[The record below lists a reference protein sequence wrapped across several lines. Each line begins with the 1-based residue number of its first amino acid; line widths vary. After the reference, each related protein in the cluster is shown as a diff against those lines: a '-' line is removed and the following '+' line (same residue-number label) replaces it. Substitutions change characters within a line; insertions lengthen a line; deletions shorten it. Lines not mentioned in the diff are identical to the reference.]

1 MTPVDLLATTIVK
14 IANDPA
20 HLGNVYNVVEPNP
33 VPADQV
39 FTYMEANGYVTKRVP
54 LAEWRSRLEETAEL
68 EDDNEL
74 RVLVQSLD
82 SVESYLTDTSVYDNS
97 RFTEAMT
104 RLGLTAPLVDIDYVA
119 KIFRTS

>member
-1 MTPVDLLATTIVK
+1 
-14 IANDPA
+14 
-20 HLGNVYNVVEPNP
+20 
-33 VPADQV
+33 
-39 FTYMEANGYVTKRVP
+39 MEANGYVTKSVP

-68 EDDNEL
+68 ENDNEL

-97 RFTEAMT
+97 RFTEAMMQ
-104 RLGLTAPLVDIDYVA
+104 LGLTAPLVDVDYVA